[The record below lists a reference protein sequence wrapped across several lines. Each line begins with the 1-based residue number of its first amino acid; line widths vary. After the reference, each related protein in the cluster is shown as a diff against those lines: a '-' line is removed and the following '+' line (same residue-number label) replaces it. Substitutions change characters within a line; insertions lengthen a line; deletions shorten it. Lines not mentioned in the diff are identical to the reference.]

1 MEANNLIAT
10 VSGAPRGQGKFTAH
24 FDGTDSAGE
33 PLPEGT
39 YTPCP
44 EAAHKSGTC
53 QLIRHELE
61 SNRQPI
67 AKQKLKGNIKVGA
80 VMSAYTPSTAKQL
93 PAVRSSAT
101 EAARQETESKP

>member
-1 MEANNLIAT
+1 M
-10 VSGAPRGQGKFTAH
+10 SGAPRGQGKFTAH
-24 FDGTDSAGE
+24 FDGTNSTGE

-39 YTPCP
+39 YTLCP
-44 EAAHKSGTC
+44 EAARKSGTC

-61 SNRQPI
+61 SHRQPI
-67 AKQKLKGNIKVGA
+67 VKQKLSGNIKVGD
-80 VMSAYTPSTAKQL
+80 VMPASTPSTAKQL